1 MLLVVGVVVVVVVV
15 LVLLLLLLLLRGPL
29 CGSADLCALWFWL
42 LKGVIA
48 CDITGG
54 DRIFAPRLYRLYRL
68 DRLDRLDRLYR
79 YRLGREIPLT
89 GCNQDHELPCM
100 CMIR

>member
-54 DRIFAPRLYRLYRL
+54 DRIFAPRLCRLYRRDRLYRLYR
-68 DRLDRLDRLYR
+68 R